1 VRLGTR
7 KRYAILDVTKYCSR
21 LKFQVC
27 MEVGTALR
35 LPSNVS
41 LLYLRRGNK
50 EFTTIIPEIG
60 SLILKKIH

>member
-1 VRLGTR
+1 
-7 KRYAILDVTKYCSR
+7 
-21 LKFQVC
+21 

-35 LPSNVS
+35 LLPSSVS
-41 LLYLRRGNK
+41 LLLYLRRGSK